1 MKEII
6 FKKNER
12 TEIFWKMA
20 MFPPEAEGRIG
31 RRCALGLRFTSE
43 ARRLE
48 SSDGEYLKDKEGN
61 YVYQLAPEQCKL
73 AIYPRLY
80 GRCVTWDELL
90 VALYWGEGD
99 TFGEQL
105 ERFGGEAHRA
115 REYPWRVQKERF
127 SGYTEYRI
135 RESEDE
141 TGREFGLAGRIA
153 ACLRITPNDKVNEGM
168 PLELSLADWYVFL
181 NTIPSRPWA
190 ELEEAYRGTP
200 PKEMFPIKAEWNA
213 PGAEPWDSGI
223 RTYTTDEGIV
233 MKEVSLAAFE
243 QIKDKLKAN
252 PCEVYTART
261 EDGQRMYATKDA
273 DMFKSVMLNTLRQK
287 EKEE

>member
-1 MKEII
+1 MKAIVL
-6 FKKNER
+6 NENND
-12 TEIFWKMA
+12 TFQKMA
-20 MFPPEAEGRIG
+20 LFPPEAEGENG
-31 RRCALGLRFTSE
+31 RRCAMGVRFTPAHSIAYTPNRE
-43 ARRLE
+43 RIDDQNGHPLWEIDWGA
-48 SSDGEYLKDKEGN
+48 
-61 YVYQLAPEQCKL
+61 CKL
-73 AIYPRLY
+73 EIHPRLY

-105 ERFGGEAHRA
+105 ERFGREAHRA

-135 RESEDE
+135 RESQYEID
-141 TGREFGLAGRIA
+141 REFGLAGRIVSQV
-153 ACLRITPNDKVNEGM
+153 RITPYDKVNEGM

-181 NTIPSRPWA
+181 KTIPSRPWA
-190 ELEEAYRGTP
+190 ELEEAYRDTP
-200 PKEMFPIKAEWNA
+200 PKEMFPIKAEWHA

-273 DMFKSVMLNTLRQK
+273 DMFKSVMLSTLRQK